1 MTSRKEEI
9 LNVTEGLIEEM
20 GFEMMSTRDIAERV
34 GISRG
39 TLYHHYASKE
49 EILDVLV
56 ERIGERQF
64 AMARQNAADVSVP
77 VLERI
82 VKTVIG
88 LSMDQGGGR
97 EILKHLNDPGN
108 LLLHHKIQTQ
118 MMETLPPIFAQL
130 VEEGIQEGIF
140 STPYP
145 LECME
150 IFVLY
155 VNEVV
160 DAPSLEDEP
169 QQKMKKALALI
180 YNLERMLGTEEG
192 VLLSILQRNMQ

>member
-1 MTSRKEEI
+1 
-9 LNVTEGLIEEM
+9 M

-140 STPYP
+140 STSYP